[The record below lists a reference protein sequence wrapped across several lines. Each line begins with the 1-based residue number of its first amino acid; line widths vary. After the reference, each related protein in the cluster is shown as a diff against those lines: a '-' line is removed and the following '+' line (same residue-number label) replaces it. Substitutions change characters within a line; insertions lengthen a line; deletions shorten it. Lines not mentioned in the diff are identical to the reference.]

1 MGKKRQRNEEMQ
13 SKDGDGSRGKPKL
26 SKLQQKM
33 SRSLSGAQFRSLN
46 QELYTQPSATSFAK
60 FVAEPKLF
68 DIYHCGFREQVAK
81 WPINPLNVIVK
92 WIKEKH
98 PNAIVADFGCGEAE
112 LSASILNKCFSFD
125 LSSGGNDRII
135 ACDMAHVPL
144 PDLSVDIVVFCLSLM
159 GTNLMDFVA
168 EAWRVLQH
176 RGRMKVA
183 EVRSRFEGKESGG
196 GGGLKS
202 FLCAMSQAGF
212 DCRRCEKSNKMF
224 VMIEF
229 RKSSR
234 KPDPNAMFKAKPC
247 VYKRR

>member
-92 WIKEKH
+92 WIKVCL
-98 PNAIVADFGCGEAE
+98 AAFVI
-112 LSASILNKCFSFD
+112 LSMSASAFIELC
-125 LSSGGNDRII
+125 
-135 ACDMAHVPL
+135 PL
-144 PDLSVDIVVFCLSLM
+144 TSYPL
-159 GTNLMDFVA
+159 
-168 EAWRVLQH
+168 
-176 RGRMKVA
+176 
-183 EVRSRFEGKESGG
+183 
-196 GGGLKS
+196 
-202 FLCAMSQAGF
+202 
-212 DCRRCEKSNKMF
+212 
-224 VMIEF
+224 
-229 RKSSR
+229 
-234 KPDPNAMFKAKPC
+234 
-247 VYKRR
+247 